1 MSVKSRLRRLTGE
14 APSPAAPTQDRPEV
28 TELRRRIEEIL
39 GRRREPPAVSRDRRP
54 PLGEIVAGEEV
65 ETPHG
70 SLFVTGETFGG
81 GTCHGYRR
89 VSDLAAL
96 DMPRAALVGNV
107 RDLAVLGIEDLLF
120 LDTETTGLAGGTG
133 TVAFLIGLGWF
144 EGTRFVLRQLFLRD
158 YAEERAALAHLSDL
172 AAPRKA
178 LVTFNG
184 KAFDL
189 NLLSARFI
197 MNRLTNP
204 LEGFPHLD
212 LLHPSRRLVGARLEN
227 CRLGTLEA
235 ALLGLLREGD
245 LPGSEI
251 PERYFQWLRT
261 RDGSLL
267 PDIFLHNRLDILSLA
282 ALAVHLAELVLPEPP
297 PAADPRDLLAAARL
311 LADRGDRAG
320 AGEILNGLVA
330 RGEAPASREA
340 KAQLSLLCKQTGRR
354 DETARLW
361 REILREDPGDAFAA
375 EELAKQLEH
384 VEKDFHAALAVVER
398 WLQCGC
404 GTDGEREAF
413 FHRRE
418 RLRRRAGLPAP
429 GSPVPSGDERIPDA
443 QAGR

>member
-1 MSVKSRLRRLTGE
+1 M
-14 APSPAAPTQDRPEV
+14 
-28 TELRRRIEEIL
+28 
-39 GRRREPPAVSRDRRP
+39 SRDRRP

-70 SLFVTGETFGG
+70 FLFVTGETFGG
-81 GTCHGYRR
+81 GTCHGHRR
-89 VSDLAAL
+89 VADLAAL

-158 YAEERAALAHLSDL
+158 YAEERAALVHLSDL

-261 RDGSLL
+261 RDGRLL

-282 ALAVHLAELVLPEPP
+282 ALAVHLTELVLPETAPSREPP
-297 PAADPRDLLAAARL
+297 DLLAAARL
-311 LADRGDRAG
+311 LIDRGDRSG
-320 AGEILNGLVA
+320 AEEILGHLAV
-330 RGEAPASREA
+330 RDTASCPRPLRT
-340 KAQLSLLCKQTGRR
+340 QLSLLWKQFRR
-354 DETARLW
+354 EEAVRLW
-361 REILREDPGDAFAA
+361 REMLREDPGDAFAA
-375 EELAKQLEH
+375 EELAKHLEH
-384 VEKDFHAALAVVER
+384 RGRDAAAALAVVER
-398 WLQCGC
+398 WLQCGS
-404 GTDGEREAF
+404 GTDLETTAF
-413 FHRRE
+413 LHRRE

-429 GSPVPSGDERIPDA
+429 RSPVPSGDERIPDA